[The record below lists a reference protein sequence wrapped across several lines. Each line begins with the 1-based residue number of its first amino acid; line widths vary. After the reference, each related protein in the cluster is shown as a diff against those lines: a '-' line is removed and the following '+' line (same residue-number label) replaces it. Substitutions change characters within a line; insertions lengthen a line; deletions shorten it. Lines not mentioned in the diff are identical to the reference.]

1 MLPWG
6 HAAFGYLIY
15 SVYARWQIG
24 HPPIGLA
31 VFALGLGTQFPDLID
46 KPLTWTIPLLPYGRS
61 LSHSLVTFSV
71 VVLVLRRLTQYPDQ
85 RTLVSAFAIGY
96 VSHLV
101 GDSIYPVLT
110 QEYTGLGYWLWPLTS
125 VPEGESRSFIEF
137 FLTLE
142 ATPMVV
148 FGGVLTVV
156 SLVVWVYDGLPG
168 VKDLYAEY
176 VQ

>member
-15 SVYARWQIG
+15 SVYSRWKIG

-31 VFALGLGTQFPDLID
+31 VFALGLGTLFPDLID

-61 LSHSLVTFSV
+61 LSHSLITFALI
-71 VVLVLRRLTQYPDQ
+71 VLVLWTLIRHPDQ
-85 RTLVSAFAIGY
+85 RTLVGAFTIGY
-96 VSHLV
+96 FSHLV
-101 GDSIYPVLT
+101 ADSIHPAFT
-110 QEYTGLGYWLWPLTS
+110 QEYAGLGYWLWPLTS
-125 VPEGESRSFIEF
+125 VPESEPRSFIEF

-156 SLVVWVYDGLPG
+156 GLVVWVYDGMPG
-168 VKDLYAEY
+168 IKDLYAEY